1 MFAFFDDSQFPKIYI
16 TFNSNINDNS
26 WKQFTNKWLTY
37 DKKKI
42 PYTFIFNTNGLGI
55 SLIKYTQKIAG
66 FIKGL
71 IKRKQK
77 NNDVFLLQSIIV
89 CKNTYQRRLLEM
101 VFYIQSP
108 VSPVYIID
116 DENAVEQLYNNI
128 IRHPEFYSS
137 DVSAYFPK

>member
-77 NNDVFLLQSIIV
+77 NNDVFLFQSIIV

>member
-1 MFAFFDDSQFPKIYI
+1 
-16 TFNSNINDNS
+16 
-26 WKQFTNKWLTY
+26 
-37 DKKKI
+37 
-42 PYTFIFNTNGLGI
+42 
-55 SLIKYTQKIAG
+55 
-66 FIKGL
+66 
-71 IKRKQK
+71 
-77 NNDVFLLQSIIV
+77 
-89 CKNTYQRRLLEM
+89 M

>member
-77 NNDVFLLQSIIV
+77 NNNVFLFQSIIV

>member
-1 MFAFFDDSQFPKIYI
+1 MFAFFDDSQIPKIYI

-77 NNDVFLLQSIIV
+77 NNNVFLFQSIIV